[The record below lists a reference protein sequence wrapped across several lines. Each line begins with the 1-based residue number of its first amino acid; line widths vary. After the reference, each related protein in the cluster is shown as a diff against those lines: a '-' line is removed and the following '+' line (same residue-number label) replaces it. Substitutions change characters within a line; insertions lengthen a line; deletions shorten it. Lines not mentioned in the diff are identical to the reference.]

1 LAIKLPGKNKSGK
14 DMSKEKIEEKD
25 IKNSKK
31 KGKEDQNISATD
43 NTSDDNVQ
51 EEQEVADNEEVKE
64 EEIDPIEKLQDELA
78 EAKDKFLRLYSEYD
92 NFRRRTAKEKLE
104 LMQTA
109 NEDLMVT
116 LLPVLDDFER
126 AGTSFSDETNIKEIK
141 EGVNLISQKFMNVLQ
156 QKGLK
161 QMDTKKGAEF
171 DADLHEAITQIPAPK
186 AKLKGKIVDTIEKGY
201 YLGEK
206 VVRHA
211 RVVIG
216 N

>member
-1 LAIKLPGKNKSGK
+1 
-14 DMSKEKIEEKD
+14 MSKEKIE
-25 IKNSKK
+25 
-31 KGKEDQNISATD
+31 GKEIKSSEKEKEAENTEPIATD
-43 NTSDDNVQ
+43 IPDLESDEDSVEA
-51 EEQEVADNEEVKE
+51 EEEDINA
-64 EEIDPIEKLQDELA
+64 EEIDPMEKLQDELA

-109 NEDLMVT
+109 NEGLMAT

-126 AGTSFSDETNIKEIK
+126 AESAFSEETKIDAVK
-141 EGVNLISQKFMNVLQ
+141 EGVTLISQKFVNSLQ

-161 QMDTKKGAEF
+161 QMDTSEGSAF

-186 AKLKGKIVDTIEKGY
+186 KKLKGKIVDTLEKGY
-201 YLGEK
+201 YLGDK
-206 VVRHA
+206 VIRHA

>member
-1 LAIKLPGKNKSGK
+1 
-14 DMSKEKIEEKD
+14 MSKEKIEEKE
-25 IKNSKK
+25 IKSSE
-31 KGKEDQNISATD
+31 KEKEAE
-43 NTSDDNVQ
+43 NT
-51 EEQEVADNEEVKE
+51 EPKVADNPDLESDEDNVEAEEE
-64 EEIDPIEKLQDELA
+64 ELEAEEIDPMEKLQDELA

-109 NEDLMVT
+109 NEGLMAI

-126 AGTSFSDETNIKEIK
+126 AESAFSEETKIEAVK
-141 EGVNLISQKFMNVLQ
+141 EGVSLISQKFVNSLQ

-161 QMDTKKGAEF
+161 QMDTSEGSDF

-186 AKLKGKIVDTIEKGY
+186 KKLKGKIVDTLEKGY

-206 VVRHA
+206 VIRHA

>member
-1 LAIKLPGKNKSGK
+1 
-14 DMSKEKIEEKD
+14 MSKEKIDEKELKTGD
-25 IKNSKK
+25 
-31 KGKEDQNISATD
+31 KE
-43 NTSDDNVQ
+43 
-51 EEQEVADNEEVKE
+51 KE
-64 EEIDPIEKLQDELA
+64 EENIDSTASETPDDNTKEDNEVDDEEDIKSEELDPLEKLQDELA

-109 NEDLMVT
+109 NENLMLT

-126 AGTSFSDETNIKEIK
+126 AESAFSDETKIEAVK
-141 EGVNLISQKFMNVLQ
+141 EGVTLISQKFVNSLQ

-161 QMDTKKGAEF
+161 EMDTSEGSEF
-171 DADLHEAITQIPAPK
+171 DTDLHEAITQIPAPK
-186 AKLKGKIVDTIEKGY
+186 KKLKGKIVDTVEKGY
-201 YLGEK
+201 YLGDK
-206 VVRHA
+206 VIRHA

>member
-1 LAIKLPGKNKSGK
+1 
-14 DMSKEKIEEKD
+14 MSKEKIEEKEIKSSEKEKEAENTEPIAADNTELESDEDSEDAEDED
-25 IKNSKK
+25 IK
-31 KGKEDQNISATD
+31 A
-43 NTSDDNVQ
+43 
-51 EEQEVADNEEVKE
+51 
-64 EEIDPIEKLQDELA
+64 EEIDPMEKLQDELA

-109 NEDLMVT
+109 NEGLMAT

-126 AGTSFSDETNIKEIK
+126 AESAFSEETQIKAIK
-141 EGVNLISQKFMNVLQ
+141 EGVSLISQKFVNSLQ

-161 QMDTKKGAEF
+161 QMDTSEGADF

-186 AKLKGKIVDTIEKGY
+186 KKLKGKIVDTLEKGY
-201 YLGEK
+201 YLGDK
-206 VVRHA
+206 VIRHA